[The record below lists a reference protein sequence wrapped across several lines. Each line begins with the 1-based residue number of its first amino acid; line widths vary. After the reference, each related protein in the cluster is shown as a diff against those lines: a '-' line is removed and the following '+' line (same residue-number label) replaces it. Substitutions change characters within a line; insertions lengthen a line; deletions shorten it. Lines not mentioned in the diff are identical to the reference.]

1 MYSNPKFRG
10 VRHKLPDFCH
20 GVHKFK
26 LFEWSARAL
35 LINKQNDR
43 LNIICWLAFHRCD
56 KARKLNKL
64 NKLNRGG
71 KAIYTETIAAPSTAF
86 ELGSSHARNAPDGTQ
101 NCLILRS
108 ASRTNRVI
116 RLFEEFDAEFN
127 ICRAVF
133 FARASRDTNKG
144 TMSTGQ
150 YVLRCK
156 PTLQCKII
164 ITQSQSAPPS
174 QFFQCISFHEF

>member
-1 MYSNPKFRG
+1 MQGTYRILGKTKAGTNCTG
-10 VRHKLPDFCH
+10 CGEH
-20 GVHKFK
+20 GG
-26 LFEWSARAL
+26 LFEESAAKFLCVLSGFCR
-35 LINKQNDR
+35 NFQKSR
-43 LNIICWLAFHRCD
+43 LAFHRCD
-56 KARKLNKL
+56 KARKLKKLKRL
-64 NKLNRGG
+64 NKLNQRG

-133 FARASRDTNKG
+133 FTRAS
-144 TMSTGQ
+144 S
-150 YVLRCK
+150 
-156 PTLQCKII
+156 
-164 ITQSQSAPPS
+164 
-174 QFFQCISFHEF
+174 